1 MVARVDVVEIELG
14 DIESIAQLHERL
26 MDQLQFPVWYGK
38 NWDAFWDAIVALVD
52 MPHVLRL
59 KNWAGFERRFP
70 RDAKVMS
77 DCLCDMEK
85 QFPSLAAQIE
95 HL

>member
-1 MVARVDVVEIELG
+1 MARIDVVEIELG

-26 MDQLQFPVWYGK
+26 MNQLQFPDWYGT
-38 NWDAFWDAIVALVD
+38 NWNAFWDAIVGLVD

-59 KNWAGFERRFP
+59 KNWADFERRFP
-70 RDAKVMS
+70 RDARLMS

-85 QFPSLAAQIE
+85 QFPSDAAQVERI
-95 HL
+95 

>member
-1 MVARVDVVEIELG
+1 MARIDVVEIELG

-26 MDQLQFPVWYGK
+26 MNQLQFPDWYGK
-38 NWDAFWDAIVALVD
+38 NWNAFWDAIVGLVD

-59 KNWAGFERRFP
+59 RNWADFERRFP
-70 RDAKVMS
+70 RDARLMS

-85 QFPSLAAQIE
+85 QLPSVAAQVE
-95 HL
+95 RV

>member
-1 MVARVDVVEIELG
+1 MARVYAVEIELG

-26 MDQLQFPVWYGK
+26 RDQLQFPGWYGK

-59 KNWAGFERRFP
+59 KNWAAFEQRFP
-70 RDAKVMS
+70 RDAKLMS
-77 DCLCDMEK
+77 DCLSDMAK

-95 HL
+95 RG